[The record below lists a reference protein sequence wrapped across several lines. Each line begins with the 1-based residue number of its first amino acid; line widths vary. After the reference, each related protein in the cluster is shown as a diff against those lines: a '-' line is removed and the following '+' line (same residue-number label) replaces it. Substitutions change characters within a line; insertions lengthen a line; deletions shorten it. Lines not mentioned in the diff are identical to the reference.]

1 MTTIDDQD
9 LREQIEALW
18 TQWPQIEA
26 FPRADTHE
34 DVLAVIGRLQ
44 ATGAEFRQSS

>member
-26 FPRADTHE
+26 FSRADTHE
-34 DVLAVIGRLQ
+34 DVLAVIGRQ